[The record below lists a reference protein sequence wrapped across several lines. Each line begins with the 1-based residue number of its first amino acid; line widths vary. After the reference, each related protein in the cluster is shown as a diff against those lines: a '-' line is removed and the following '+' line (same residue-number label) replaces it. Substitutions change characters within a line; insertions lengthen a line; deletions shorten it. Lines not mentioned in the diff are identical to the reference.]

1 MYDPVVILRLYS
13 SVLHKHKR
21 EYDVNEADIR
31 TAIQNM
37 KEVYKPNPGSLA
49 NPTVSVAD
57 YNDAAHRCAYLHKYA
72 PFHTALVADMLGR
85 ALQQDLNAFQDLIYA
100 SGPMNI
106 CSLGGGP
113 GSDIFGVLSVLNA
126 TFGFFPVS
134 ATVIDCMENWRDLF
148 YELINELRYGN
159 YGALGE
165 CVGGQ
170 YFDWK
175 YLQHNLL
182 AKMTNQVNTAIA
194 RANLVTMI
202 KFVSAS
208 SCKDTSAMIKKIF
221 TCMKPGA
228 LVVYIDNAGG
238 GFHKLVTKEAEDCKF
253 KSVFYLNH
261 ETFIEPDLR
270 IKKFGYMPCCE
281 SRVSFHIWRKA
292 SLEKRNCSVPNYTFK
307 EQDFPPLQTN
317 TILSPKKYENQLDN
331 ESFVHNTRISVSS
344 SSASSFPKFIDADD
358 TEFFQET
365 LCSKYSTN
373 AVYGFSEVNLR
384 IHENSPSN
392 SSESHNE
399 TYSREISAEESIQ
412 YGFAWDA
419 SNKKWLDFVSK
430 RNTNATSV
438 KNVKTSEKLLCKT
451 SETQRKPYPKEILA
465 EESIQLEIA
474 KNTFT
479 NCTDFAIS
487 QLHSKHPADA
497 SNLNTVTFEC
507 SRVKPFEIQKA
518 TNRRQIAVS
527 ESFPNR
533 DSSASLS
540 WWDYI
545 RGLFYQELIGIIAE
559 EFISLYQE
567 PPVQSLQQMYTIGA
581 TIAERFQ
588 FYLFENMI

>member
-221 TCMKPGA
+221 RTMRPGS
-228 LVVYIDNAGG
+228 LVLYIDNAGG
-238 GFHKLVTKEAEDCKF
+238 GFHQLVRKEARDCNLIT
-253 KSVFYLNH
+253 VFGPLKHELYVNH
-261 ETFIEPDLR
+261 NFNTKR
-270 IKKFGYMPCCE
+270 FGYTPCLE
-281 SRVSFHIWRKA
+281 TKVTVEIWRKTHRNINIH
-292 SLEKRNCSVPNYTFK
+292 LELNEPSSFTVENINAQAEKPARENSRLIYKFS
-307 EQDFPPLQTN
+307 
-317 TILSPKKYENQLDN
+317 SPESINNQRGPYNKPYVNSQSIYIHQQRVISSQPSDHPEAQALISSHN
-331 ESFVHNTRISVSS
+331 INTRRTGSH
-344 SSASSFPKFIDADD
+344 A
-358 TEFFQET
+358 
-365 LCSKYSTN
+365 N
-373 AVYGFSEVNLR
+373 EVIQSQPLR
-384 IHENSPSN
+384 ITSTM
-392 SSESHNE
+392 SESGRNE
-399 TYSREISAEESIQ
+399 NDDCCTCCVIS
-412 YGFAWDA
+412 
-419 SNKKWLDFVSK
+419 
-430 RNTNATSV
+430 
-438 KNVKTSEKLLCKT
+438 
-451 SETQRKPYPKEILA
+451 
-465 EESIQLEIA
+465 
-474 KNTFT
+474 
-479 NCTDFAIS
+479 
-487 QLHSKHPADA
+487 
-497 SNLNTVTFEC
+497 
-507 SRVKPFEIQKA
+507 
-518 TNRRQIAVS
+518 
-527 ESFPNR
+527 
-533 DSSASLS
+533 
-540 WWDYI
+540 
-545 RGLFYQELIGIIAE
+545 
-559 EFISLYQE
+559 
-567 PPVQSLQQMYTIGA
+567 
-581 TIAERFQ
+581 
-588 FYLFENMI
+588 